1 MTAFSQ
7 LKYTASELTRGV
19 FKSGNSFLKTVTHL
33 ISNPTPKSELFPYS
47 YFECETDLF
56 YTETGSIGFVF
67 EGDPI
72 SGMDESFYKQLSLI
86 FDDAL
91 EEGAFLQTLL
101 LASDDLSPQLS
112 LWKKA
117 RSNKSDIAKSLEESK
132 EKFYKNY
139 NNDKERHFLHR
150 NYRLFFIYSEKDA
163 HKDEILSFKD
173 KLESILRA
181 LKMDVHAL
189 NGQDFLS
196 LTQDLVS
203 YGSTKKPV
211 YNPHELLSDSL
222 VDVSQSLRVTERD
235 LLHGEEYVS
244 RLYETHEG
252 RSDFSLERIPNL
264 IGDTDNESLNLPCRF
279 ALSYTIGNSLSSA
292 KQESFKIKGEMA
304 VKQGKGVMARFNK
317 SCEDEALEWDS
328 VLNDNLKRRE
338 RFLKS
343 QFTVLL
349 TARKDKIEK
358 AEQNLISLFKK
369 EDMRI
374 SPLSYF
380 HLPALL
386 SLCPFLMT
394 EGLSG
399 LLSHFGLLKTCLS
412 SEPKALMPIA
422 CEWKGGKN
430 GGQLFTGRR
439 GQLFAWDSFERGSNY
454 NVCVVGESGS
464 GKSVFLQDFVCSHL
478 ARGAR
483 VFVVD
488 IGRSFQKTCEIL
500 GGDFLE
506 FQSDSNIS
514 LNPFSQ
520 IREDDKTLRDES
532 LSLLKTVIAKMVA
545 PKAGTED
552 IQDALIS
559 KSLFRAFLEDG
570 QNTTLDTLSEA
581 IRKDGKR
588 GEDLATM
595 LFEFTEKGSYGK
607 FFSGPSTISFKNDL
621 TVLEFEE
628 LRERPELGAVIM
640 QMLALQILQQ
650 VYLGDRKRR
659 FLILFDEAWYAL
671 SHFPKMLES
680 MARTVR
686 KYNGSLILGTQS
698 LNDFYTESDTVTAD
712 DRARMS
718 VIENSAW
725 RVLLKQKSAS
735 AETAKKLGFDSH
747 GIRLIKSLHTKDK
760 EYSEALICQSER
772 EYFVGRLMLDNFS
785 QVLYSSHPG
794 IFSRI
799 QSYKEKGLSTAEAIN
814 TIALEGL

>member
-1 MTAFSQ
+1 MSLEKT
-7 LKYTASELTRGV
+7 LKDMGSFISLGFLRRGD
-19 FKSGNSFLKTVTHL
+19 SFLKTVTSL

-47 YFECETDLF
+47 YYEEETDLF
-56 YTETGSIGFVF
+56 YTESGTLGFVF
-67 EGDPI
+67 EGEPVC
-72 SGMDESFYKQLSLI
+72 GMDESFYKQLSLI
-86 FDDAL
+86 CDDGLPLNAS
-91 EEGAFLQTLL
+91 LQTLL
-101 LASDDLSPQLS
+101 LASDDLSPQIA

-117 RSNKSDIAKSLEESK
+117 RVSQSDIVKSLEASK
-132 EKFYKNY
+132 EAFYKDY
-139 NNDKERHFLHR
+139 NNDTKRHFKHR
-150 NYRLFFIYSEKDA
+150 NYRLFFIYSKKDA
-163 HKDEILSFKD
+163 KKDEVLSFKD

-181 LKMDVHAL
+181 LKMDVRAL
-189 NGQDFLS
+189 GAKDFLE
-196 LTQDLVS
+196 LIHDLVS
-203 YGSTKKPV
+203 YGSSKKPV
-211 YNPHELLSDSL
+211 YNKTQLLSDAL
-222 VDVSQSLRVTERD
+222 VDVSQSLRVTDKD
-235 LLHGEEYVS
+235 LLHGEDYVS
-244 RLYETHEG
+244 RLYECKDG
-252 RSDFSLERIPNL
+252 CSYFSLETIPNL
-264 IGDTDNESLNLPCRF
+264 IGDTENESLNLPCRF
-279 ALSYTIGNSLSSA
+279 ALSYTLSHTVSSS
-292 KQESFKIKGEMA
+292 KQESLKVKGEMA
-304 VKQGKGVMARFNK
+304 VKQAKGVMARFNK
-317 SCEDEALEWDS
+317 SIEDEGAEWDS
-328 VLNDNLKRRE
+328 VLNDNLKKRE

-343 QFTVLL
+343 SFTILL
-349 TARKDKIEK
+349 TAKREKIDT

-369 EDMRI
+369 EDMRV

-380 HLPALL
+380 HLPSLL
-386 SLCPFLMT
+386 SLCPFLVT
-394 EGLSG
+394 ESLSH

-412 SEPKALMPIA
+412 SEAKALMPIA

-514 LNPFSQ
+514 LNPFTR
-520 IREDDKTLRDES
+520 IPEDDKTLRDDS

-545 PKAGTED
+545 PKSGTED

-559 KSLFRAFLEDG
+559 KSLFRAFEKDG
-570 QNTTLDTLSEA
+570 QNTTLDSLSEA
-581 IRKDGKR
+581 LRCDGKR

-595 LFEFTEKGSYGK
+595 LFEFTEEGSYGK

-686 KYNGSLILGTQS
+686 KYNGALILGTQS

-735 AETAKKLGFDSH
+735 AETARKLGFENH
-747 GIRLIKSLHTKDK
+747 GVRLIKSLHTKDK

-772 EYFVGRLMLDNFS
+772 EYFVGRLMLDKFS
-785 QVLYSSHPG
+785 QVLYSSHPM

-799 QSYKEKGLSTAEAIN
+799 HSHKKNGLSTAEAIN
-814 TIALEGL
+814 AIAQEGL